1 MSLRDGSATSDLLLF
16 RAGHLITHPS
26 PIPECEIQ
34 SAHTSD
40 LDECLHPSPHFAIS
54 SVVILE
60 APQAFHCLLPLHCCN
75 LSDSPL
81 DTRITDC
88 DNHLNIFMYITLPL
102 DFALIILHFTH
113 SFWYILLSKPIP
125 SLHHHH
131 PPATIK
137 SHPFKSSGILKVLE
151 LKQAYQIQHDISILK
166 LESLILRMI

>member
-1 MSLRDGSATSDLLLF
+1 MSLRDGSATSDLLLL

-26 PIPECEIQ
+26 PIPECEIR

-75 LSDSPL
+75 FSDSPL

-102 DFALIILHFTH
+102 HTHNFTFYPLFLVHFIVQAHPTSPPPPPSCH
-113 SFWYILLSKPIP
+113 NQKSSFQKQW
-125 SLHHHH
+125 H
-131 PPATIK
+131 
-137 SHPFKSSGILKVLE
+137 FKSARTKTGLPNP
-151 LKQAYQIQHDISILK
+151 A
-166 LESLILRMI
+166 